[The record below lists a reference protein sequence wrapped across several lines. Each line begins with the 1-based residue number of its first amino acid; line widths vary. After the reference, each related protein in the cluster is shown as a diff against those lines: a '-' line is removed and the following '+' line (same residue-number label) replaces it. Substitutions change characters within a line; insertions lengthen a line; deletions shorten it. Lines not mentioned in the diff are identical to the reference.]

1 MDYVLSH
8 QEEFVK
14 PTDIKIALTLL
25 GEGMTCPIAFPLRD
39 FLRATA
45 LIFGFRTDRPGVCRR
60 PFTQETGLLVSA
72 CFHRELLLTLMLCFL
87 SHCLATHHGGLVG
100 SVSNDL
106 CSRIYSTLRIL
117 HLALR
122 KYVR

>member
-14 PTDIKIALTLL
+14 TTDIKIALTLL

-45 LIFGFRTDRPGVCRR
+45 LTFGFRTDRSGFCRR
-60 PFTQETGLLVSA
+60 PCTQKTGLLVVSVY
-72 CFHRELLLTLMLCFL
+72 FHGELPLTRVLYFFSQFL
-87 SHCLATHHGGLVG
+87 SDA
-100 SVSNDL
+100 SW
-106 CSRIYSTLRIL
+106 
-117 HLALR
+117 
-122 KYVR
+122 